1 MKLIRYQT
9 SSGKI
14 EYAAQQPDNTA
25 RVITGDIYGQ
35 YEITAEPAQVA
46 KLLAPIVPT
55 AILCIGLNYKHHAA
69 EAGANPPERPV
80 LFVKGNNTLQNPGDP
95 ILLPRFMRSDE
106 VDYEC
111 ELAVVIG
118 KPCKNATPR
127 QRPQLRPRLH
137 LRQRRQRPRLADQA
151 GRRPMVPRQILRH
164 LRPPRP
170 LPRHPRRNPEPE

>member
-1 MKLIRYQT
+1 MNLIRYQSPT
-9 SSGKI
+9 GAI
-14 EYAAQQPDNTA
+14 QHAAQQPDGTA

-35 YEITAEPAQVA
+35 YTVTAEPAQVA

-55 AILCIGLNYKHHAA
+55 AILCIGLNYKRHAE

-95 ILLPRFMRSDE
+95 ILLPRYMRSDE

-118 KPCKNATPR
+118 KPCKNATR
-127 QRPQLRPRLH
+127 ANALDYVLGYTCANDVSAR
-137 LRQRRQRPRLADQA
+137 DW
-151 GRRPMVPRQILRH
+151 QI
-164 LRPPRP
+164 
-170 LPRHPRRNPEPE
+170 